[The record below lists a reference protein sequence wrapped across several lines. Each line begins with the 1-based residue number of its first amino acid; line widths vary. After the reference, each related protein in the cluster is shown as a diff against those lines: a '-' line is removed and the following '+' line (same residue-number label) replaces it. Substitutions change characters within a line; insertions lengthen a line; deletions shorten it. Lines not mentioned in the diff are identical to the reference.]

1 MKLNEKN
8 ESKSKDG
15 KVNKEKNVSKSNV
28 MINKITS
35 QKLFVS

>member
-8 ESKSKDG
+8 NEPKSKDG
-15 KVNKEKNVSKSNV
+15 KVNKNVSKSNV